1 MTETSPRS
9 SVRSC
14 PGCGERPARGANF
27 CSACGRSLEAESS
40 PEGDAPVLPATRAGL
55 IVLVGFLAVGLGLWV
70 LLLAPRQPAG
80 RMPLAKSSPPA
91 DAAAGADGALPQ
103 DHPPLE
109 LPADVKKY
117 IGELEAKAAANPK
130 DLQVWKT
137 TAQVEYRAG
146 QIDRA
151 YAAKA
156 EASFRHV
163 LELDANDLEAIRG
176 MGNVHFDR
184 EEFPQ
189 AVESYSRYLA
199 IRPDDLSV
207 RTDLGTMYLY
217 GGDPDKAIVEYGKVL
232 ASDPKF
238 YQAHYNLGIAYAQK
252 GKATEALASL
262 GRARSLAPD
271 DRTRK
276 QIDAM
281 IEHAKSGGAAAPSEE
296 GAGEPKTFQARIEDR
311 LRAHPIVGPKI
322 ARLEWTSPTVGSV
335 RLRDFPMQG
344 MPETVRQKFL
354 DRLKGDL
361 ADAKQRSGATGAAR
375 LDLVDDQSGQVMA
388 SVSAE

>member
-1 MTETSPRS
+1 M
-9 SVRSC
+9 
-14 PGCGERPARGANF
+14 
-27 CSACGRSLEAESS
+27 
-40 PEGDAPVLPATRAGL
+40 
-55 IVLVGFLAVGLGLWV
+55 LVGFLAVGLGLWT
-70 LLLAPRQPAG
+70 LLLAPGRPPA
-80 RMPLAKSSPPA
+80 RIPLAQKDSPPA
-91 DAAAGADGALPQ
+91 DSGAAAESALPQ

-117 IGELEAKAAANPK
+117 IAELEQKAAARPK
-130 DLQVWKT
+130 DLNAWKSA
-137 TAQVEYRAG
+137 AQVEYRAG

-151 YAAKA
+151 YGAKA

-163 LELDANDLEAIRG
+163 LELDAEDLDAIRG
-176 MGNVHFDR
+176 IGNLHFDR
-184 EEFPQ
+184 EEYPQ

-199 IRPDDLSV
+199 IRTDDLNV

-217 GGDPDKAIVEYGKVL
+217 GGDPDKAIAEYTKVL

-252 GKATEALASL
+252 GQAAEALVSL
-262 GRARSLAPD
+262 GRARELAPD
-271 DRTRK
+271 ERTRK

-281 IEHAKSGGAAAPSEE
+281 IEHAKAGASGTSAE
-296 GAGEPKTFQARIEDR
+296 GEREPKTFQARIEDR

-322 ARLEWTSPTVGSV
+322 ARLDWTSPIVGAV
-335 RLRDFPMQG
+335 RLRDFPMQS
-344 MPETVRQKFL
+344 MPEMVRQKFL
-354 DRLKGDL
+354 EHLKGDL

-388 SVSAE
+388 SVTAE